1 MPEVGYLL
9 WDFGDTLV
17 DERWMWPCPAGFP
30 NWTDSYRALGA
41 GLLGSRWNRGA
52 LSFEEFA
59 TRLAADVGIAFDD
72 ACAHMQACCNAIQFF
87 EHAWATARSHAM
99 PQAIV
104 TVNPDLFTRF
114 VAPNYALDTV
124 FDTIVTSW
132 QERTEDKARLCEI
145 ALDRLGG
152 SNPAEALLID
162 NIEANVA
169 SWRAHGGQAYLFRS
183 DLEFGRDV
191 PRLLPAEHA

>member
-1 MPEVGYLL
+1 VPDVRYLL

-17 DERWMWPCPAGFP
+17 DERWMWSCPDGFP
-30 NWTDSYRALGA
+30 QWTDSWRALVADLA
-41 GLLGSRWNRGA
+41 GPWNRGE

-59 TRLAADVGIAFDD
+59 TRLAADVGIGFDD
-72 ACAHMQACCNAIQFF
+72 ACAHMQGCCAAIRFF
-87 EHAWATARSHAM
+87 EHAWARARAHLM

-114 VAPNYALDTV
+114 VVPNYALDSV

-132 QERTEDKARLCEI
+132 QEGTEDKAELCQI
-145 ALDRLGG
+145 ALGRLGG
-152 SNPAEALLID
+152 SAPAEALLID

-169 SWRAHGGQAYLFRS
+169 AWRARGGQAYLFVGDDEFERS
-183 DLEFGRDV
+183 EWSLG
-191 PRLLPAEHA
+191 